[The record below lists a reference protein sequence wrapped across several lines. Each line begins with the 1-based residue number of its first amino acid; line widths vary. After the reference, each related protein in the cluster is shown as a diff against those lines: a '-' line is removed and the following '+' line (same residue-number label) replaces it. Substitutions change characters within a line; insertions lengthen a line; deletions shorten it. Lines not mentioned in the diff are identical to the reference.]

1 MFTFEKLV
9 KSRHVLS
16 FESLDKSA
24 FTNDRGIF
32 PYNFF
37 NDRTHILS

>member
-32 PYNFF
+32 LYNFF